1 MIRRNSRLFASIM
14 GVRLAAGLGLAAL
27 ISGCV
32 NGGVPLCYH
41 RTFETGDCHI
51 KVSEWG
57 KGGTDPDGEHVEV
70 VMEWRDGHAAKC
82 TFELWDRVVDSW
94 VADLDADGKPEVV
107 IISRSFGT
115 GSYGEARVVTMEGS
129 SLIAVVVPKLSG
141 EHARGYEGHDEY
153 RKDGQGRIIRTFP
166 IYADNDP
173 NFRPSGG
180 IRKILYEFRDKR
192 LVPVE

>member
-1 MIRRNSRLFASIM
+1 VIHWITTLYFRIP

-27 ISGCV
+27 LSGCV
-32 NGGVPLCYH
+32 NGSVPLCYH
-41 RTFETGDCHI
+41 RTFETGACHI

-70 VMEWRDGHAAKC
+70 SMEWQDGHTAKC

-129 SLIAVVVPKLSG
+129 ALIAVVVPKLSG
-141 EHARGYEGHDEY
+141 EYARGYEGHDEY
-153 RKDGQGRIIRTFP
+153 HKDGLGRIIRTFP
-166 IYADNDP
+166 IYAENDP
-173 NFRPSGG
+173 NYRPSGG
-180 IRKILYEFRDKR
+180 TRKIIYEFRDKR